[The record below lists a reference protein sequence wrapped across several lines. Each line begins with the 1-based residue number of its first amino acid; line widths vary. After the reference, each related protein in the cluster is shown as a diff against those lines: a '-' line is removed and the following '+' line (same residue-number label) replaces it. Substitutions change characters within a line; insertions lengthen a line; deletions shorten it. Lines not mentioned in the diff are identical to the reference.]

1 MSRDRV
7 ELSIDGAVAH
17 LRFVRPKQGNAIDP
31 AWVSEFHGAVF
42 AVAENAD
49 LRAVLI
55 SAQGRAFTVGGDL
68 EHFANRRDDLDVAL
82 REMVPAFHE
91 ALGQLA
97 RLPTPVVAAIQ
108 GPVAGGGLGIVF
120 CADIVLAAPA
130 ARFVC
135 GFSRLGL
142 SGDGGGS
149 WWLPRLVGPRR
160 AAEMMFENRELT
172 AEEAVQAGIATRV
185 VPAGELD
192 AQARAAA
199 QRIAAG
205 PAVAFAQ
212 MRRLLRESYG
222 ATLDQQLA
230 QEIRAMSACGQ
241 TADAREGVTA
251 FLERRE
257 PRFGLDTD

>member
-1 MSRDRV
+1 
-7 ELSIDGAVAH
+7 
-17 LRFVRPKQGNAIDP
+17 
-31 AWVSEFHGAVF
+31 
-42 AVAENAD
+42 
-49 LRAVLI
+49 
-55 SAQGRAFTVGGDL
+55 
-68 EHFANRRDDLDVAL
+68 
-82 REMVPAFHE
+82 
-91 ALGQLA
+91 
-97 RLPTPVVAAIQ
+97 
-108 GPVAGGGLGIVF
+108 
-120 CADIVLAAPA
+120 VLASPT

-160 AAEMMFENRELT
+160 AAEMMFENRELS
-172 AEEAVQAGIATRV
+172 AEEAAQAGIVTRL
-185 VPAGELD
+185 VPAEQLE
-192 AQARAAA
+192 AQARAVA

-205 PAVAFAQ
+205 PAVAFGQ
-212 MRRLLRESYG
+212 MRRLLRESGG

-230 QEIRAMSACGQ
+230 AETEAMIACGE